1 MANCG
6 GICGIE
12 ISCSNGCGVLCTVEC
27 DDCTQWCE
35 PATVENPSGPLNDD
49 VTIVRVNRNT
59 GGVRVEVGKPTELPV
74 PDLPRYSS
82 DQEELRVA
90 FNDLPRSSVARLLGH
105 HLGRAVRVVAE
116 TTEDERISDSDE
128 GTVAE
133 LVAKYSLVLE

>member
-6 GICGIE
+6 GICGIN
-12 ISCSNGCGVLCTVEC
+12 ITCSDGCGVVCTVEC

-35 PATVENPSGPLNDD
+35 PTTLAGPSGAPNED
-49 VTIVRVNRNT
+49 VTIVRVNRDA
-59 GGVRVEVGKPTELPV
+59 GDVRIGVGKPAELPL
-74 PDLPRYSS
+74 PDRPRYSS

-105 HLGRAVRVVAE
+105 HLGRTVRVAAE

-128 GTVAE
+128 GTVAG
-133 LVAKYSLVLE
+133 LAAKYSLVLE